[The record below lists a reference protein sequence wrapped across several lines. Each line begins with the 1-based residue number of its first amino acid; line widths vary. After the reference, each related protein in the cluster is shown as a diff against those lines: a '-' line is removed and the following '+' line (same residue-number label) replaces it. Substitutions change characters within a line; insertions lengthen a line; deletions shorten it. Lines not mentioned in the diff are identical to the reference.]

1 MKNNGFTLI
10 ELLATIL
17 ILALLMLVAVPNVMS
32 TIDKNKQDTYIED
45 AKRMVTLAEYEVR
58 SNTDIELPLS
68 GSCIVIKLNALDT
81 SSLEEA
87 PEGGVYDYNNSFVVV
102 ARSGSS
108 YLYYVTLIENYDSGK
123 RGVKLTSRDKLSKED
138 ARDNV
143 VRDDELTTT
152 NISVGTTLQLD
163 GNDFTIS
170 NIISNS

>member
-1 MKNNGFTLI
+1 MKKNGFTLI

-17 ILALLMLVAVPNVMS
+17 ILSLLMLVAVPNVMS

-45 AKRMVTLAEYEVR
+45 AKRMVTLTEYEIR
-58 SNTDIELPLS
+58 RNTNIELPTS
-68 GSCIVIKLNALDT
+68 GNCIVVKLNALDT

-123 RGVKLTSRDKLSKED
+123 RGINLTSRDNLNDED
-138 ARDNV
+138 ARKYV
-143 VRDDELTTT
+143 VRDSEFTT
-152 NISVGTTLQLD
+152 NNITVGSTLHL
-163 GNDFTIS
+163 GSNNFTVS
-170 NIISNS
+170 GIISNT

>member
-108 YLYYVTLIENYDSGK
+108 YLYYVILIENYDSGK

>member
-1 MKNNGFTLI
+1 
-10 ELLATIL
+10 
-17 ILALLMLVAVPNVMS
+17 MLVAVPNVMS

-163 GNDFTIS
+163 GNDFTIN

>member
-17 ILALLMLVAVPNVMS
+17 ILALFMLVAVPNVMS

-102 ARSGSS
+102 ARSGNS

-143 VRDDELTTT
+143 VRDDELTTA
-152 NISVGTTLQLD
+152 NISVGSTLQLD
-163 GNDFTIS
+163 GNNFTIS
-170 NIISNS
+170 GIVSNA

>member
-108 YLYYVTLIENYDSGK
+108 YLYYVTLIENYDIGK